1 MSTDRFPSAPEG
13 WRRRLDVTRFGAVGA
28 TAIDRVIVLV
38 EQTAYDGQVEVEGE
52 FWAVELA
59 DGGRELF
66 LGLQAALARFAPG
79 LLRACLLSDP
89 CSFAEMMAVEQGFA
103 RTAVVAPGR
112 IADVVLRERGHG
124 EHVSP
129 PRYEDDSLT
138 FQCYRPRRPPS
149 HPSDQLTTLRC
160 ASDGTLLSS
169 VTVLEWG

>member
-66 LGLQAALARFAPG
+66 LGLQAAPVPALPRGCCAPAFCPTRARS
-79 LLRACLLSDP
+79 LR
-89 CSFAEMMAVEQGFA
+89 
-103 RTAVVAPGR
+103 
-112 IADVVLRERGHG
+112 
-124 EHVSP
+124 
-129 PRYEDDSLT
+129 
-138 FQCYRPRRPPS
+138 
-149 HPSDQLTTLRC
+149 
-160 ASDGTLLSS
+160 
-169 VTVLEWG
+169 